1 MISSYVNT
9 CFYYTVIVLIIAVP
23 RRGRDDGDEIRLSG
37 GRNEM
42 SAINRWPLSNTLE
55 SINRPRIYISNSRKK
70 NSLSLSLCLSTNIRD
85 NEVSTYT
92 QVRWF
97 VGLLDWFEKLSSTPS
112 FPDYRFGIFRNSI
125 KPLPPLF
132 LLLPQIIRNSRN
144 CRVPSGN
151 NTIFSPPFLLSFSEP
166 EEPDH
171 DDERLGGTSEYHA
184 TLHLEISLFLRLEYE
199 KKKKKSK
206 NS

>member
-1 MISSYVNT
+1 MICRVARLVREALVYSFFS
-9 CFYYTVIVLIIAVP
+9 
-23 RRGRDDGDEIRLSG
+23 RLSL
-37 GRNEM
+37 RYL
-42 SAINRWPLSNTLE
+42 SKLDKTLTPLS
-55 SINRPRIYISNSRKK
+55 
-70 NSLSLSLCLSTNIRD
+70 
-85 NEVSTYT
+85 
-92 QVRWF
+92 
-97 VGLLDWFEKLSSTPS
+97 
-112 FPDYRFGIFRNSI
+112 
-125 KPLPPLF
+125 

-199 KKKKKSK
+199 KKKKVKTLLFQNSSFLLSANKHFRSREKSNQILVELQFSRLCSK
-206 NS
+206 SE

>member
-1 MISSYVNT
+1 MKFDYRGTKWNVGDKSMTFVKYIGKYKSSEDLY
-9 CFYYTVIVLIIAVP
+9 F
-23 RRGRDDGDEIRLSG
+23 E
-37 GRNEM
+37 
-42 SAINRWPLSNTLE
+42 LE
-55 SINRPRIYISNSRKK
+55 KEE
-70 NSLSLSLCLSTNIRD
+70 LSLSLCLSTNIRD

-125 KPLPPLF
+125 KPLPPLS

>member
-1 MISSYVNT
+1 MICRVARLVREALVYSFFS
-9 CFYYTVIVLIIAVP
+9 
-23 RRGRDDGDEIRLSG
+23 RLSL
-37 GRNEM
+37 RYL
-42 SAINRWPLSNTLE
+42 SKLDKTLTPLS
-55 SINRPRIYISNSRKK
+55 
-70 NSLSLSLCLSTNIRD
+70 
-85 NEVSTYT
+85 
-92 QVRWF
+92 
-97 VGLLDWFEKLSSTPS
+97 
-112 FPDYRFGIFRNSI
+112 
-125 KPLPPLF
+125 

-199 KKKKKSK
+199 KKKKSK
-206 NS
+206 NSFISKFFLPFIANKHFRSREKSNQILVELQFSRLCSKSEWKSETLTLKFPAH